1 MKIQEKNDSSLVIS
15 YLTLRAILGLL
26 AILLPFI
33 LFFGAWI
40 IFGTKLQS
48 SISAY
53 YHTKLGDV
61 LVGSLFAFGIFLFA
75 YKAYKD
81 LDNDHIVAKLA
92 CVFAIGVALFPT
104 NDKCAAMT
112 FVTYLHYV
120 FTMAFFVTLII
131 FCLKLFVKSDQKKPY
146 NLKKR
151 LRNKIYRV
159 CGWVM
164 IICMVGIAIYIII
177 PSTKGWLGGSFV
189 FFMETFAIWAFGIS
203 WFTKGETLKYLRD
216 PA

>member
-1 MKIQEKNDSSLVIS
+1 
-15 YLTLRAILGLL
+15 
-26 AILLPFI
+26 LPII

-61 LVGSLFAFGIFLFA
+61 LVGSLFAFGVFLFS
-75 YKAYKD
+75 YKGWDKD
-81 LDNDHIVAKLA
+81 YIFARFG

-104 NDKCAAMT
+104 NAKGADFT
-112 FVTYLHYV
+112 FVTLLHFV
-120 FTMAFFVTLII
+120 FTLAFFVTLIY
-131 FCLKLFVKSDQKKPY
+131 FCLKLFVKSDQEKPY
-146 NLKKR
+146 KRKKR
-151 LRNKIYRV
+151 RRNKIYRV

-164 IICMVGIAIYIII
+164 IICMVGIAINFII
-177 PSTKGWLGGSFV
+177 PGADEWLGGSLV

-216 PA
+216 